1 MSLLSLLTSVLGL
14 WSRTRDNVPSPS
26 SPYADI
32 SNGFLATRH
41 CLGHALAAQRSSP
54 SALRGVRPRRPPC
67 ARPAARLAAA
77 AAALPL
83 IACPLEGLISKWYGE
98 GEQKLAALFERCE
111 RIGPCILFL
120 DEIDALGGTRDKEM
134 HEASRR
140 MLSTLLRHL
149 DGFDA
154 GKQIALIGATNRPND
169 LDAALISRFDVRVS
183 FPAPDAAGRAMIFGR
198 YAKQLTEGE
207 LRRLGHV
214 AEGLSGRD
222 ILNVCKSA
230 ERRWVC
236 DQLRERGDGL
246 PYRGAGAVH
255 AEMPLP
261 PLRPY
266 EEGIARYLEGM
277 SVAVAPSPP
286 APGGAL

>member
-1 MSLLSLLTSVLGL
+1 MNYPSEFPLQINSPFESHPPLLAHSFPL
-14 WSRTRDNVPSPS
+14 RINSPR
-26 SPYADI
+26 
-32 SNGFLATRH
+32 SN
-41 CLGHALAAQRSSP
+41 P
-54 SALRGVRPRRPPC
+54 
-67 ARPAARLAAA
+67 ARPH
-77 AAALPL
+77 
-83 IACPLEGLISKWYGE
+83 Y
-98 GEQKLAALFERCE
+98 
-111 RIGPCILFL
+111 
-120 DEIDALGGTRDKEM
+120 
-134 HEASRR
+134 SRQ
-140 MLSTLLRHL
+140 LSTLLRHL